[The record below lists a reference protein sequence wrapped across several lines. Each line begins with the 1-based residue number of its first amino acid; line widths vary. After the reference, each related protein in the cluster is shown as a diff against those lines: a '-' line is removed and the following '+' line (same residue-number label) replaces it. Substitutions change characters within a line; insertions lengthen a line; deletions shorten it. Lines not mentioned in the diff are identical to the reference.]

1 MRQVARRLKD
11 GRLELVE
18 VPDPAPGPG
27 TVSVRLEASVLSAG
41 TERATL
47 DVARKGLLGKARA
60 RPDQA
65 RQVWERVRTEGVRS
79 TLELVRGRL
88 EELGP
93 LGYSAAGTVLE
104 AGPGARELAPGD
116 RVAIAGGGFAG
127 HAEVDVVPSLLCARV
142 PEGVAAEEAAFA
154 TLGAIAINGFRRG
167 DAGVGSTVAV
177 IGLGLVG
184 QLAVRV
190 ARAAG
195 CRVLGV
201 DLKPDLL
208 ELARRAGAD
217 AVQRSELDEGSRW
230 QGTAD
235 AVLVCAATESSDPIL
250 LAAKLARD
258 RAPVVVVGDVGMELP
273 RAPFY
278 EKELD
283 LRLARSYGPGRYD
296 PSYELHG
303 LDYPIGYVR
312 WTEQRNMDAFLGLVA
327 DRRIRPAELI
337 THRFELSEAER
348 AFEALEAEET
358 AVGVV
363 LDYPGEGNGG
373 PVPAAPPARPRARAR
388 KGGRVG
394 VIGAGSFATAT
405 LIPGLVSA
413 GFEPVAV
420 ASASGLSAESAR
432 RRFGFET
439 AHARAEEILSR
450 DDLDLVAI
458 ATRHD
463 SHAELVARA
472 LDAGRAVYVEK
483 PLALDW
489 DQLALVR
496 DAQIRSGAPL
506 LVGFNRRYAPLAV
519 ELRRL
524 PGPRLAAYRVNA
536 GRLPRDHWLNDLAQG
551 GGRLKGEGCHF
562 IDFICDQEGSD
573 PLSVSAHGFPSDPA
587 LPLGASDN
595 FSVQVTFADGGVG
608 TVHYAAD
615 APRGPGKERFETSSP
630 GAYAVIDD
638 FKGGGVWR
646 GGGSVAWAAVAR
658 TRASRHSSSAFA
670 TWSGGRRSRPLRR
683 ASTSRRSPPWL
694 RPARWRPVGP
704 RPSPR
709 LPRRGRNNGP
719 RGPGLRL
726 QERVVGVE
734 PLRPDPHRGR
744 LSAGFLSGA
753 RLVVPSG
760 SSTFRSPGAPGGISS
775 VVASFGPLSV
785 NVIGESEKL
794 ATVKLTTPAP
804 KRSGETTT
812 SLPSTLA
819 ATWIDAPARGS
830 FL

>member
-27 TVSVRLEASVLSAG
+27 AVSVRLEASVLSAG

-47 DVARKGLLGKARA
+47 DVARKGLVGKARA
-60 RPDQA
+60 RPEQA
-65 RQVWERVRTEGVRS
+65 RQVLDRMRAEGVRS

-104 AGPGARELAPGD
+104 AGPVARELAPGD

-127 HAEVDVVPSLLCARV
+127 HAEVDVVPSLLCARI
-142 PEGVAAEEAAFA
+142 PKGVAAEEAAFA

-167 DAGVGSTVAV
+167 EAQVGSTVAV
-177 IGLGLVG
+177 VGLGLIG

-201 DLKPDLL
+201 DLKPELL
-208 ELARRAGAD
+208 ELARRAGAE
-217 AVQRSELDEGSRW
+217 AMPRSELDDGSRW
-230 QGTAD
+230 EGAAD
-235 AVLVCAATESSDPIL
+235 AVLVCAATQSNDPIL
-250 LAAKLARD
+250 LAASLARD
-258 RAPVVVVGDVGMELP
+258 RAPVVVVGDVAMELP
-273 RAPFY
+273 RTPFY

-303 LDYPIGYVR
+303 LDYPIGHVR
-312 WTEQRNMDAFLGLVA
+312 WTEQRNMVAFLSLVA
-327 DRRIRPAELI
+327 EGKIRPSELI
-337 THRFELSEAER
+337 THRFKLDDAER

-363 LDYPGEGNGG
+363 LGYPGEQGAA
-373 PVPAAPPARPRARAR
+373 PAAAAAGKHPGAATRDGR
-388 KGGRVG
+388 RVG
-394 VIGAGSFATAT
+394 VIGAGSFATGT
-405 LIPGLVSA
+405 LIPGLVRA

-439 AHARAEEILSR
+439 AHARAEEIIAR
-450 DDLDLVAI
+450 DDLGLVVV

-472 LDAGRAVYVEK
+472 LETGKAVYVEK

-496 DAQIRSGAPL
+496 DAQLRSGAPL
-506 LVGFNRRYAPLAV
+506 LVGFNRRYAPLAT

-524 PGPRLAAYRVNA
+524 PGPRLATYRVNA
-536 GRLPRDHWLNDLAQG
+536 GHLDRDHWLNDLALG
-551 GGRLKGEGCHF
+551 GGRMKGEGCHF

-573 PLSVSAHGFPSDPA
+573 PLSVIAHGFPSDPA
-587 LPLGASDN
+587 LPLAASDN
-595 FSVQVTFADGGVG
+595 FSVQITFADGGVG

-615 APRGPGKERFETSSP
+615 APRGPGKERFETSAP
-630 GAYAVIDD
+630 GAYAVIED
-638 FKGGGVWR
+638 FKGGGVWK
-646 GGGSVAWAAVAR
+646 GGR
-658 TRASRHSSSAFA
+658 KRRL
-670 TWSGGRRSRPLRR
+670 GGRRQDKGFSSQFERLRDVVR
-683 ASTSRRSPPWL
+683 GEAEP
-694 RPARWRPVGP
+694 
-704 RPSPR
+704 PSP
-709 LPRRGRNNGP
+709 
-719 RGPGLRL
+719 
-726 QERVVGVE
+726 E
-734 PLRPDPHRGR
+734 
-744 LSAGFLSGA
+744 
-753 RLVVPSG
+753 
-760 SSTFRSPGAPGGISS
+760 
-775 VVASFGPLSV
+775 SFYL
-785 NVIGESEKL
+785 
-794 ATVKLTTPAP
+794 
-804 KRSGETTT
+804 
-812 SLPSTLA
+812 STLA
-819 ATWIDAPARGS
+819 TLAAARSLETGRLEMVTEARPAGER
-830 FL
+830 